1 VGPRDVF
8 TGNRIPIPAGKK
20 CDYMKQSC
28 RQRCKVL
35 QMHHLSGEDHIKD
48 LVTVVQNILLVIMS
62 QVNKGKFL
70 SIILQVLNVT
80 VTVFEYTVISIK
92 SFMTYVHDFIT
103 SSF

>member
-1 VGPRDVF
+1 
-8 TGNRIPIPAGKK
+8 
-20 CDYMKQSC
+20 
-28 RQRCKVL
+28 
-35 QMHHLSGEDHIKD
+35 MHHLSGEDHIKD